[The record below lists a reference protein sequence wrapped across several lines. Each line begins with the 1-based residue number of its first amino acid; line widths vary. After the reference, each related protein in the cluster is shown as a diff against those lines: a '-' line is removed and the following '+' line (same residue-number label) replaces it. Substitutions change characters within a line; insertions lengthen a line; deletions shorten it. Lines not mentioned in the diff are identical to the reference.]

1 MPGRERLAYLGTRR
15 GERLVREFANEV
27 HEARHAAGLSQAA
40 VAKAVGVSNATISR
54 IERGVRPLPDMIL
67 AARVARVVGLDLTFK
82 CYPAAGRLRDA
93 AHLKLLERLTGRLH
107 PGIGRRFEA
116 PVRPDDQRAWDLLLQ
131 IGEQRVGVAAETRI
145 RDVQALLRREFLKLE
160 GGSVERLLVVA
171 AATHA
176 NREAVRETSI
186 LKAAL
191 PLGAREALLAL
202 HDGKPLKA
210 HGLILI

>member
-15 GERLVREFANEV
+15 GERLVREFADEV
-27 HEARHAAGLSQAA
+27 REARHAAGLSQDA
-40 VAKAVGVSNATISR
+40 VARAIGVSKATIGR
-54 IERGVRPLPDMIL
+54 LERSARPRPDMIL
-67 AARVARVVGLDLTFK
+67 AARVARVVGLDLTMK

-93 AHLKLLERLTGRLH
+93 AHLKLLERFTGRLH
-107 PGIGRRFEA
+107 PGIGRKFEA

-131 IGEQRVGVAAETRI
+131 IGEQLVGVAAETRI
-145 RDVQALLRREFLKLE
+145 RDLHALLRREFRKLE
-160 GGSVERLLVVA
+160 DGSVQRLLVVA

-176 NREAVRETSI
+176 NREAVRETEI

-202 HDGKPLKA
+202 REGEPLRA
-210 HGLILI
+210 HSLILI

>member
-40 VAKAVGVSNATISR
+40 VARAIGVSKATISR
-54 IERGVRPLPDMIL
+54 VERGARPLPDMIL
-67 AARVARVVGLDLTFK
+67 ASRVARVVGLDLTFK

-107 PGIGRRFEA
+107 RGIGRQFEA
-116 PVRPDDQRAWDLLLQ
+116 PVRPDDQRAWDVLLQ

-160 GGSVERLLVVA
+160 DGSVQRLLVVA

-210 HGLILI
+210 HGMILI

>member
-15 GERLVREFANEV
+15 GERLVREFANEI

-40 VAKAVGVSNATISR
+40 VARAIGVSKATIGR
-54 IERGVRPLPDMIL
+54 VERGARPLPDMIL
-67 AARVARVVGLDLTFK
+67 AARVAQVVGLELTFR

-160 GGSVERLLVVA
+160 DGSVKRLLVVA
-171 AATHA
+171 AATHT